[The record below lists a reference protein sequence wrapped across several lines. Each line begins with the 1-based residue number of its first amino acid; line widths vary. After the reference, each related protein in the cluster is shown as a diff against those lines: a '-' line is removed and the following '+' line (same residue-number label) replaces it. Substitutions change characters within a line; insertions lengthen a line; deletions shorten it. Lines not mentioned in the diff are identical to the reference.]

1 MGKRSCVHWCWKCEL
16 EQPLWRRSGR
26 RLLKRLKIEISN
38 CIFVS
43 NCAVCLI
50 GKQKEVCCLFEARKT
65 RHSKKSAGHEGTH
78 QSGQT
83 GLWLFLDSYLM
94 ASSAFH
100 LCSCASCLERGKRQR
115 EIFFLESSEVT
126 LNQESCPLELCKD
139 KMLWKSLFV
148 KICSG
153 SPDIYSSCHHKALA

>member
-1 MGKRSCVHWCWKCEL
+1 MGKRSCVHRCWKCEL

-38 CIFVS
+38 CILVS
-43 NCAVCLI
+43 NCAVCLT

-65 RHSKKSAGHEGTH
+65 RHSKKSIGHEGTH

-83 GLWLFLDSYLM
+83 GLWLFSRP
-94 ASSAFH
+94 H
-100 LCSCASCLERGKRQR
+100 LLSTCVHVHHAWKGGKDKGRF
-115 EIFFLESSEVT
+115 FFLESSEVT

-153 SPDIYSSCHHKALA
+153 SPDNYSSRHHKALA